1 MVQLTPSQSRSSST
15 TLDLEF
21 EDADPG
27 FWADFTSEE
36 DRVELARMYASDT
49 DIKTGISNEEE
60 AVGYELVDF
69 DFNYTTSRLVEG
81 VYTMRNS
88 AASETMMDLSGGDS
102 KSIIGFPG
110 HGFENQQ
117 VRNTCH
123 CSPETALR
131 LYCTISGVSSAWV
144 LAGLSGVYIPART

>member
-15 TLDLEF
+15 TSDLEF

-36 DRVELARMYASDT
+36 ERVELARMYASDT

-60 AVGYELVDF
+60 VVGYELVDF

-117 VRNTCH
+117 VRIT
-123 CSPETALR
+123 
-131 LYCTISGVSSAWV
+131 
-144 LAGLSGVYIPART
+144 